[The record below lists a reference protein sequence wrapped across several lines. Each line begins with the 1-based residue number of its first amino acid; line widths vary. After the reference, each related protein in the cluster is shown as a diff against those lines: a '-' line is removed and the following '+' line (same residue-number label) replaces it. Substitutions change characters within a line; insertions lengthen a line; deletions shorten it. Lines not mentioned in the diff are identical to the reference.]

1 MKAERMAQMDDLS
14 VPAFNFKR
22 ASRESLR
29 EPLNGTIRR
38 NVLKHRSQGLSGAF

>member
-1 MKAERMAQMDDLS
+1 MAQMDDLS

-22 ASRESLR
+22 SCGESLG

-38 NVLKHRSQGLSGAF
+38 NVLKHRSEGLSRAF